1 MMIKLFKFI
10 KGFLVISFTG
20 ENAEELLNIAAKNR
34 INIWGLYCK
43 KQCFTG
49 CLTIKDF
56 KRLKDIKRGK
66 KIKVKI
72 VKKCGLPFKLK
83 GYNGRIGLILGA
95 IFFSLI
101 LYFLSGHIWVID
113 VEGNSEVSKT
123 EIIKSCCELG
133 FTEGMRS
140 VKINSQNDAQR
151 LLLKRNDIAWASL
164 NIEGCR
170 LTVNITEIKQDTTEN
185 KTVPTNLKASRDGVI
200 KRIDVTSGDV
210 IVKTED
216 VVKKGD
222 ILVSGVIERLSS
234 TVFVYS
240 SGKIIAETERTIKKS
255 GEYIKEYN
263 KLNGKVS
270 KRSVLS
276 FFGVNIP
283 LYLGTEKRENNSTT
297 SRKNIMLFDKRMPIH
312 LTTVKHNFIET
323 KKREYTKEELSE
335 ILTKKIENEIKKLP
349 VESYIEKETLLTENE
364 TGVTVSK
371 TIICRENI
379 AYQDEIILGIV
390 N

>member
-1 MMIKLFKFI
+1 MIIKLYKFI
-10 KGFLVISFTG
+10 KGFLIISFTG

-83 GYNGRIGLILGA
+83 GYNGRIGLIFGA
-95 IFFSLI
+95 ILFFII
-101 LYFLSGHIWVID
+101 LHFLSGYIWIID
-113 VEGNSEVSKT
+113 IEGNNKVSKT
-123 EIIKSCCELG
+123 EIITSCCELG
-133 FTEGMRS
+133 ITEGMKT
-140 VKINSQNDAQR
+140 VKIDSQNDAQR
-151 LLLKRNDIAWASL
+151 LILKRSDIAWASL
-164 NIEGCR
+164 NIEGCC
-170 LTVNITEIKQDTTEN
+170 LTVNVTEIKSDSTEN

-200 KRIDVTSGDV
+200 KRIEVTSGDV

-222 ILVSGVIERLSS
+222 VLVSGVVERLNS

-240 SGKIIAETERTIKKS
+240 SGKVIAETERTIKKS
-255 GEYIKEYN
+255 EEYIKEYN

-276 FFGVNIP
+276 FFGYDIP

-297 SRKNIMLFDKRMPIH
+297 SRKNIMLFNKRIPLY
-312 LTTVKHNFIET
+312 LTTIKHNFVET
-323 KKREYTKEELSE
+323 KKRKYSKEELCE
-335 ILTKKIENEIKKLP
+335 ILTKKIDNEIKKLP
-349 VESYIEKETLLTENE
+349 VESYIEKETLITENE

-379 AYQDEIILGIV
+379 AYQDEIIVGIV

>member
-133 FTEGMRS
+133 ITEGMRS